1 MPPISTIQYILTVLG
16 GVIMVLVIVILGQLI
31 SILKKANNVAGK
43 VETTVENVENFVAKP
58 VKIGMQIAE
67 QIQYFVSSFQQKA
80 SKKHVDED
88 NDDET

>member
-16 GVIMVLVIVILGQLI
+16 GVILVLIIIILCQFI
-31 SILKKANNVAGK
+31 SIMKKANNMAGK
-43 VETTVENVENFVAKP
+43 VETTVENVEHFVAKP

-67 QIQYFVSSFQQKA
+67 QIQHFVTAFQQKT
-80 SKKHVDED
+80 SKHHADED